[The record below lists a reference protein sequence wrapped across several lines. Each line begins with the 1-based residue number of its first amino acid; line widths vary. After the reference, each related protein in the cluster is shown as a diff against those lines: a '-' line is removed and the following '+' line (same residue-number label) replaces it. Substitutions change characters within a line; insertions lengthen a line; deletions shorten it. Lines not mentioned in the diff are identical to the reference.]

1 MNTRFTALALALTTL
16 TLLGTGCDP
25 ETTAS
30 TASTAS
36 IPELRFRDGEIIDY
50 PTTTTGGTIK
60 VKGGH
65 DNPFE
70 ILYMG
75 FDRAPLA
82 YQEAFLREV
91 EKQLPALIVDALL
104 SDESVVDQCISSC
117 AHQEMQWEGG
127 ISIHELR
134 FEHEKVRTVI
144 GELEQ
149 LAWETEVRAEAT
161 GSCEC
166 SG

>member
-30 TASTAS
+30 SSSTAS
-36 IPELRFRDGEIIDY
+36 KAEIHFRDGEVIDY

-75 FDRAPLA
+75 FDRAPLE
-82 YQEAFLREV
+82 YQLEFLADV
-91 EKQLPALIVDALL
+91 EKQLPSLIIDELL
-104 SDESVVDQCISSC
+104 SDELVVEQCMSSC
-117 AHQEMQWEGG
+117 AHQEMQWDGG
-127 ISIHELR
+127 ITLLELR
-134 FEHEKVRTVI
+134 FDHGKVSTVI
-144 GELEQ
+144 GEQERLH
-149 LAWETEVRAEAT
+149 WETDVSAVAT